1 MIVYVCVPINGRKV
15 GTLEEKKMAAKKQSD
30 RIKSIL
36 QKRGHAV
43 ITPFDIVPIEEDID
57 DAEALGRCITALRR
71 CDAIYKASGWRFS
84 NGCQV
89 ESVTAQVYN
98 IKVLEDE
105 I

>member
-1 MIVYVCVPINGRKV
+1 MIVYVCIPINGRKG
-15 GTLEEKKMAAKKQSD
+15 GTLEEKKIAAKKQSD
-30 RIKSIL
+30 CIKSIL
-36 QKRGHAV
+36 QDKGHSV
-43 ITPFDIVPIEEDID
+43 ITPFDIVPIKEDID
-57 DAEALGRCITALRR
+57 DAEALGRRITALRR